1 MVRSMT
7 VGQLFDAWD
16 VLDAVIAG
24 LSPSEL
30 CEPWDGGSAFAW
42 TYGHVANSIDAW
54 INVRFAGHAPHPVIG
69 VADLRF
75 GGSGRANDWPAIEAG
90 VREVRARA
98 RDYLQELVE
107 ADLDLVISYDG
118 SYVPVRKY
126 GLSLRF
132 AILIDSTH
140 HHYHIGEIATKRE
153 RIGKGID
160 DFFGTQPTMLSVL
173 AER

>member
-1 MVRSMT
+1 MARSMT

-16 VLDAVIAG
+16 VLDRVLAG
-24 LSPSEL
+24 LSSDDL
-30 CEPWDGGSAFAW
+30 LEPWDGGSAFAW
-42 TYGHVANSIDAW
+42 TYGHVANSIDSW
-54 INVRFAGHAPHPVIG
+54 INVRFAGHPPHPVIG
-69 VADLRF
+69 AADLRF

-107 ADLDLVISYDG
+107 ADLDLVIPYDG

-153 RIGKGID
+153 RIGKRID
-160 DFFGTQPTMLSVL
+160 DFFGTQPAILSVL
-173 AER
+173 VEQ